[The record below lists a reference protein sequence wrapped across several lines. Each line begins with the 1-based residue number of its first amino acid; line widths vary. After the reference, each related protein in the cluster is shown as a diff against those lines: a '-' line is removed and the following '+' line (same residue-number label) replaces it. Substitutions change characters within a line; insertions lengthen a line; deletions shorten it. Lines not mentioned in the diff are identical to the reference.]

1 MFQKNKNN
9 VSNHFGIKTFKPYRI
24 YNMKKISSI
33 IIISALLISCGSK
46 KTRSTESVIESKD
59 LAKIK
64 AKKSEITTLQ
74 AKYAAEI
81 KLLNNAISDL
91 DSNKKITKVSSFL
104 ATEKIFNHYV
114 ELQGNVSTKNLV
126 VIYPEFAGNLNT
138 IYVKEGQK
146 VSKGETLAKID
157 DGGLNQQLS
166 QLKIQADLAK
176 TTYERQEKLWKQ
188 KIGSE
193 LQYLQAKS
201 NYEAQEQ
208 AIKQLQKQIN
218 KTIIIAPFSGTIDEI
233 ITEQGNF
240 VSPGAT
246 PIMRIVNLNN
256 MLIDIDVPERHITSV
271 TLNKNVVVNIPV
283 LNKTINTTVN
293 QVGSFINPANRTFKV
308 EVLIPNKDQSI
319 KPNLTAKISIN
330 DYTNKTALLI
340 PQNII
345 LENAKGQQYIYIVSH
360 KKGSEGVAKKQIIV
374 TGKMQG
380 DVIEVLEGISHNTE
394 IIDEGSRNI
403 KDGQTVTIAN
413 I

>member
-1 MFQKNKNN
+1 
-9 VSNHFGIKTFKPYRI
+9 
-24 YNMKKISSI
+24 MKKISSI

-104 ATEKIFNHYV
+104 VTEKIFNHYV

-157 DGGLNQQLS
+157 DGGLSQQLS

-330 DYTNKTALLI
+330 DYTNKAALLI

-360 KKGSEGVAKKQIIV
+360 KKGNEGVAKKQIIV